1 MKNEKE
7 TTDLNKMGIIFSIVG
22 IIASILVIIIN
33 IIDGESKTLGIVLL
47 CACSATLSANVVNRK
62 NNR

>member
-1 MKNEKE
+1 MNNKK
-7 TTDLNKMGIIFSIVG
+7 TDLNKMGIVFSIAG
-22 IIASILVIIIN
+22 IIASIFVIIMN

-62 NNR
+62 NNK